1 MASRLWLLSLEINK
15 EEDKSTKNEDSEENE
30 SEEKIILQKIVL
42 PDLPSLTKDD
52 RYLLF
57 SLSIM

>member
-1 MASRLWLLSLEINK
+1 MSHVASRLWLLSLGISK
-15 EEDKSTKNEDSEENE
+15 EEDTSTKNEDNEENE
-30 SEEKIILQKIVL
+30 SEEKIIL